1 MATAAPPRPGRA
13 AVIAAPGTRIYGLD
27 TLRGVCVVL
36 MSLFH
41 LGYDLHF
48 FSGMP
53 QWVVFNPLMTIFQ
66 IASSWGF
73 ILLAGLSSR
82 LSRSNL
88 RRGAL
93 VLLGGAAVSGI
104 TYLWGDFVRFGI
116 LQFLGCAMVLYGLTH
131 RLWERLPKALAP
143 VLYLALFIAAFL
155 TLPRVMDVPHLYALG
170 IITPGFRSADYY
182 PLFPWFFWFLLG
194 SWLGGFVKEGRTPP
208 ALEGLRQRQLEFLG
222 RHALAAYFIHQP
234 VMIMLCAVI
243 GPLAGYGLPF

>member
-1 MATAAPPRPGRA
+1 MAAAFTAPLLSGK
-13 AVIAAPGTRIYGLD
+13 RIVGID
-27 TLRGVCVVL
+27 TLRGACVVL
-36 MSLFH
+36 MTLFH
-41 LGYDLHF
+41 LSYDLHF
-48 FSGMP
+48 FCGFS
-53 QWVVFNPLMTIFQ
+53 QQVIFNPVMTFCQ

-88 RRGAL
+88 KRGL
-93 VLLGGAAVSGI
+93 IVLCGGAAVSVV

-131 RLWERLPKALAP
+131 RLWEKLPKKIAPFIYLLLFVISRMALP
-143 VLYLALFIAAFL
+143 L
-155 TLPRVMDVPHLYALG
+155 VMEVPHLYPFG

-194 SWLGGFVKEGRTPP
+194 SFLGGFVKEGRIP
-208 ALEGLRQRQLEFLG
+208 AWLYRLRQRQLAFLG

-234 VMIMLCAVI
+234 LLIALCLVI
-243 GPLAGYGLPF
+243 SLLTGHQLPF